1 MLPKVSVC
9 VPLYN
14 GERYL
19 AETLSSIVIQQGVEL
34 EIVISDDGSG
44 DRSMEIAG
52 NFAERYPQLH
62 WNILSSDSRLGMA
75 DNWNACIRAATGDFV
90 KVMGQDD
97 VLYPDA
103 LASQAAHLE
112 NNPSVSLVVSGCDII
127 SGAGRKIF
135 TRPRKRGHGIY
146 PGGEVANDCLRHRAN
161 LVGEP
166 VTVMA
171 RRQDVMRLGGFSS
184 DHRYYIDLDL
194 WLRLL
199 KLGDCAVIADSQ
211 CAFRIHGKAVSSSSQ
226 KSDFDKFDA
235 LPGALEAVAALSLF
249 QRLTRDTRARVSTI
263 ARTLIY
269 RIFG

>member
-19 AETLSSIVIQQGVEL
+19 AETLNCVVTQQGVEL
-34 EIVISDDGSG
+34 EIVIRDDGSE
-44 DRSMEIAG
+44 DRSLEIAG
-52 NFAERYPQLH
+52 NFAARYPQLK
-62 WNILSSDSRLGMA
+62 WNILSSDARLGMA
-75 DNWNACIRAATGDFV
+75 GNWNACVCAATGDFV

-97 VLYPDA
+97 LIYADA
-103 LASQAAHLE
+103 LSSQAVLLQQ
-112 NNPSVSLVVSGCDII
+112 NPSVSLVVSGCDII
-127 SGAGRKIF
+127 SGAGRKLF
-135 TRPRKRGHGIY
+135 TRLRKRRHGIY
-146 PGGEVANDCLRHRAN
+146 RGEEVANDCLRRRAN

-171 RRQDVMRLGGFSS
+171 RRQDLLRLGGFSAH
-184 DHRYYIDLDL
+184 HRYYIDLEL

-199 KLGDCAVIADSQ
+199 EIGDCAVIEEPQS
-211 CAFRIHGKAVSSSSQ
+211 AFRIHGRAVSSSSQ
-226 KSDFDKFDA
+226 KSDFEQFDN
-235 LPGALEAVAALSLF
+235 LPGAMVLVSSLSTT
-249 QRLTRDTRARVSTI
+249 QRISRDAKARISTI